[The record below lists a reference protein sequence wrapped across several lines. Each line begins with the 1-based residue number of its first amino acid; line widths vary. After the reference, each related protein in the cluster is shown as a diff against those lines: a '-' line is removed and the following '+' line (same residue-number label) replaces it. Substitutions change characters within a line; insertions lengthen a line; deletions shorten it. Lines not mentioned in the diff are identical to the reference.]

1 MGRTKPTDYSKLV
14 IYKIKCNEESVLE
27 FYVGSTT
34 CFRTRKSR
42 HKSNSEKDK
51 QKVYEMIRANGGWE
65 NWTMT
70 PLEEYPCNSS
80 VEARIREEYWRETL
94 QAKLNSNRAYLSD
107 EARVERDKQYQTQYY
122 HDNAE
127 KLLTYQKQ
135 YQQEHADKIKAQK
148 AQYRQENADELK
160 IKKKQYK
167 QEHAEEIQAKASQK
181 FECDCGGK
189 YTYKH
194 IRAHERSQK
203 HQDWEKTN
211 KNIFSQSIN
220 EC

>member
-14 IYKIKCNEESVLE
+14 IYKIRCNDESVLD
-27 FYVGSTT
+27 FYIGSTT

-51 QKVYEMIRANGGWE
+51 SKVYEMIRANGGWE
-65 NWTMT
+65 NWTMV
-70 PLEEYPCNSS
+70 EIEIYPCNSS
-80 VEARIREEYWRETL
+80 TEARIREEYWRETL
-94 QAKLNSNRAYLSD
+94 HAKLNSHRAYLSE

-122 HDNAE
+122 QEHAE
-127 KLLTYQKQ
+127 EIQAYQKQ
-135 YQQEHADKIKAQK
+135 YCQKHADKIKAQK
-148 AQYRQENADELK
+148 AQYRQEHADEIK

-211 KNIFSQSIN
+211 KNISSQIIN